1 MFVMPIEEAGSAP
14 WFVKWHFIV
23 GNGETLF
30 AKFRD
35 GFIQD
40 GVIIFFVLFSSFL
53 EFQQPSFPLDKMRLN
68 AVITVCKKLQKVFS
82 ARCVR

>member
-40 GVIIFFVLFSSFL
+40 GVIIFFRSVFLFSRVPTT
-53 EFQQPSFPLDKMRLN
+53 QFP
-68 AVITVCKKLQKVFS
+68 T
-82 ARCVR
+82 